1 MGDGRSHVLKTRTSI
16 RLLCLAALV
25 AGALVLVPSTPAS
38 QPSSRPQSSS
48 ACAGATATAKEAS
61 THALVRSTLCLLNV
75 ERRKRGLRKLRLSRR
90 LSKAARKH
98 SRDMVR
104 RDYFSHTSLSGASFV
119 DRIRRTGY
127 LSGAMSW
134 MVGENLAWGS
144 GSRSS
149 PAKTVKAWMHSP
161 GHRHNILT
169 GRFVHIGVGIVAGA
183 PANVGGSAAATYTTD
198 FGFKRR

>member
-1 MGDGRSHVLKTRTSI
+1 VPLTRVDT
-16 RLLCLAALV
+16 RLLVLAALAAAALAFALASAPATEASGTCAR
-25 AGALVLVPSTPAS
+25 AGAAANEVNRHQLI
-38 QPSSRPQSSS
+38 
-48 ACAGATATAKEAS
+48 
-61 THALVRSTLCLLNV
+61 RSTLCLLNV
-75 ERRKRGLRKLRLSRR
+75 ERKKHGLHKLRLSKR

-104 RDYFSHTSLSGASFV
+104 RDYFSHTSRSGDTFV

-127 LSGAMSW
+127 LHGSSSW

-149 PAKTVKAWMHSP
+149 PRATVRAWMHSP

-169 GRFVHIGVGIVAGA
+169 GRYVHIGIGVVPGA
-183 PANVGGSAAATYTTD
+183 PTQVGSLAAATYTTD
-198 FGFKRR
+198 FGFKR

>member
-1 MGDGRSHVLKTRTSI
+1 MSHTSTPI
-16 RLLCLAALV
+16 RVIGLAGLV
-25 AGALVLVPSTPAS
+25 AGALALAPAASASPS
-38 QPSSRPQSSS
+38 
-48 ACAGATATAKEAS
+48 CAGASAMPNHTSNHK
-61 THALVRSTLCLLNV
+61 LVRSTLCLLNA
-75 ERRKRGLRKLRLSRR
+75 ERRKHGLRKLRLSKR

-104 RDYFSHTSLSGASFV
+104 RDYFSHTSLSGATFV

-127 LSGAMSW
+127 LSGAGNW

-149 PAKTVKAWMHSP
+149 AARTVRAWMHSP

-169 GRFVHIGVGIVAGA
+169 GRFVHIGIGVVPGA
-183 PANVGGSAAATYTTD
+183 PQRVGGMAAATYTTD
-198 FGFKRR
+198 FGFKH